1 MLVLLETNRLRP
13 WHAGQGDGGR
23 RESLSILG
31 SFYNLGEAPGELA
44 PLQPNLERGVV
55 GSDLCA
61 VLEEIPVLPSGL
73 FGPKGTL

>member
-1 MLVLLETNRLRP
+1 MLGRET
-13 WHAGQGDGGR
+13 AGR
-23 RESLSILG
+23 REPLSILG

-61 VLEEIPVLPSGL
+61 MLEEVPLLPCGL
-73 FGPKGTL
+73 FRPKGTL